1 VTSLVKELFSNNNE
15 FGGFALRSL
24 NQHQI
29 DLPSTDRPSKIF
41 PPLLIVSGKIEGGV
55 EPEPVPE
62 PTTFFGSVIG
72 LCLGG
77 WLKRKKSTI
86 QNKTTSQG

>member
-1 VTSLVKELFSNNNE
+1 VTSLVRELFSNNNE

-24 NQHQI
+24 NQHTI
-29 DLPSTDRPSKIF
+29 YLPPTDRPSQIF
-41 PPLLIVSGKIEGGV
+41 PPSLRVSGEIEGGV

-62 PTTFFGSVIG
+62 PTTIFGSAIG

-77 WLKRKKSTI
+77 WLKRKKSS
-86 QNKTTSQG
+86 QQHKTKS